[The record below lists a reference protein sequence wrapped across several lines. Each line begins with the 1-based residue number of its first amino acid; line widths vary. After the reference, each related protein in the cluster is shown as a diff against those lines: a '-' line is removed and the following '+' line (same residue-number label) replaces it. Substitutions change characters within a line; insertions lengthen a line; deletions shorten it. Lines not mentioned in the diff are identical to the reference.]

1 MSGQNKDK
9 DFAPINVDVNDR
21 IPVASQRSANKG
33 ASEANSKGSSG
44 LTIVAIIV
52 ALAACGASGFL
63 YTLHVKNLA
72 LIDAKEQR
80 LLSLENR
87 LSATGE
93 EMGNSTVA
101 LQVKVSELSEKSEE
115 LWDQMDK
122 LWASAWRRNQT
133 EIKSLS
139 EEAKQSQ
146 RELTGLI
153 NTLKTQVSSNQSSI
167 GATQQR
173 IDSVNS
179 KVSAQANE
187 MLSATV
193 NQEAVQENIDQQDRK
208 LREMA
213 EKIILLER
221 RNTNLLKELQE
232 IESKLN
238 AVINKTV

>member
-21 IPVASQRSANKG
+21 IPVASQRSA
-33 ASEANSKGSSG
+33 SKGTPEGNQKGGSG

-52 ALAACGASGFL
+52 ALVACGASGFL
-63 YTLHVKNLA
+63 YTLHEKNLA
-72 LIDAKEQR
+72 LIDAKEKR

-139 EEAKQSQ
+139 EEAQKSQ
-146 RELTGLI
+146 REVTSLI
-153 NTLKTQVSSNQSSI
+153 NTLKTQVASNQSSL
-167 GATQQR
+167 GTTQQR

-232 IESKLN
+232 IETKLN
-238 AVINKTV
+238 AVINRSV

>member
-21 IPVASQRSANKG
+21 IPVASPRNASKG
-33 ASEANSKGSSG
+33 TTQGNSKNSSG
-44 LTIVAIIV
+44 LTVIALLV

-63 YTLHVKNLA
+63 YTLHEKNLA
-72 LIDAKEQR
+72 LIDEKEKR

-93 EMGNSTVA
+93 EMGNSTIA
-101 LQVKVSELSEKSEE
+101 LQVKVTELSEKSEE
-115 LWDQMDK
+115 LWEQMDK

-139 EEAKQSQ
+139 EEAKKSQ
-146 RELTGLI
+146 REVSGLI
-153 NTLKTQVSSNQSSI
+153 NTLKTQVASNQSSI
-167 GATQQR
+167 GTTQQR

-193 NQEAVQENIDQQDRK
+193 NQEAVQENINQQDRK
-208 LREMA
+208 IREMA

-232 IESKLN
+232 IESRLN
-238 AVINKTV
+238 AVINRTV